1 VTAPGGATV
10 TVTVPLTSFSGWTA
24 AMSAEVIGVQWQ
36 VMSPPTPRACAP
48 DFRIDDVKFV
58 P

>member
-1 VTAPGGATV
+1 
-10 TVTVPLTSFSGWTA
+10 
-24 AMSAEVIGVQWQ
+24 MSAEVIGVQWQ